1 MVSKSDTKGVIS
13 HWGTFLCWL
22 FMGDFSLTTV
32 HVKLMIYDSG
42 DLSEMPQYMK
52 INKQSLSRLLQEQT
66 DQGLFCLPKLL
77 SIKVFYF
84 HTLTS
89 PSLQAIWN

>member
-1 MVSKSDTKGVIS
+1 MVSTSDTKGVNS
-13 HWGTFLCWL
+13 HWCTFLYWL

-32 HVKLMIYDSG
+32 QIKLMFYDSG
-42 DLSEMPQYMK
+42 DTSEMPQYVK

-66 DQGLFCLPKLL
+66 DQRLFCLYKLL

-84 HTLTS
+84 HALTS